1 MQRFQRAHHANIWR
15 SRLFEVQMLFNSFT
29 YLLFLPLVVSIYWL
43 LPSLARRVLL
53 LVASYVFYM
62 HWMPSYGLLILG
74 LTVANFFFGI
84 GIDRY
89 KEQRKPILT
98 AALVFNLGCLCFFK
112 YADFLLKSVWS
123 GLHFGSCALG
133 LSSAAFANSPALN
146 ILLPLGISF
155 FTFEFIHYLV
165 DIYRGAKP
173 MTNFFWFALF
183 AAFFPSQIA
192 GPIKRFQDFD
202 EQLNANAKFDPQLFR
217 EGLGLIFVGLF
228 KKMVLG
234 DNLGHVVAVG
244 FNAPAQMGT
253 LDAWLCAVGF
263 TIQIYVD
270 FSGYTDIGRGSAQLL
285 GYRLPPNFNWPFL
298 AANLTEFWRR
308 WHISLSTWLRDYL
321 FIPMG
326 GSRVPN
332 WKLKRNLFITMALGG
347 LWHGADWHYVIWGM
361 FHGAGLVFSKDWSDM
376 VDRTPFLTRLRPHFL
391 WHWSGVAFTFSFLI
405 FACVLFR
412 AADLPQALAV
422 ASRMFTLA
430 PSYGVLQS
438 FFSST
443 LPFSLSAYA
452 FYLAFEKL
460 AKYAS
465 DHPLPLISSLVSYWN
480 SSLPARCAVYVS
492 LAIAIMGFA
501 PEEVAPF
508 IYFQF

>member
-1 MQRFQRAHHANIWR
+1 
-15 SRLFEVQMLFNSFT
+15 MLFNSFT
-29 YLLFLPLVVSIYWL
+29 YLVFLPLVVALYWV

-62 HWMPSYGLLILG
+62 HWNPTYGLLILG
-74 LTVANFFFGI
+74 LTIANFYFGI
-84 GIDRY
+84 AIDRWNQH
-89 KEQRKPILT
+89 KKPILT
-98 AALVFNLGCLCFFK
+98 AALVFNLAGLCFFK

-123 GLHFGSCALG
+123 VLNLGNSLGLHLPV
-133 LSSAAFANSPALN
+133 SASSPALN

-165 DIYRGAKP
+165 DIYRGTKP
-173 MTNFFWFALF
+173 LTNFWWFALF

-202 EQLNANAKFDPQLFR
+202 QQLKADKKFDFSMFR
-217 EGLGLIFVGLF
+217 EGVALIFVGLF

-253 LDAWLCAVGF
+253 VDAWLAAVGF
-263 TIQIYVD
+263 TVQIYVD
-270 FSGYTDIGRGSAQLL
+270 FSGYTDIGRGSALLL

-326 GSRVPN
+326 GSRVSN

-361 FHGAGLVFSKDWSDM
+361 FHGAGLVFSKDWSDF
-376 VDRTPFLTRLRPHFL
+376 VSRSPFLTRLKPHPI
-391 WHWSGVAFTFSFLI
+391 WHWSGVAFTFTFLI

-412 AADLPQALAV
+412 AADVPQALHV
-422 ASRMFTLA
+422 ASRMFNLA
-430 PSYGVLQS
+430 PSYGVLKA
-438 FFSST
+438 FFTST
-443 LPFSLSAYA
+443 LPFSMSAYIG
-452 FYLAFEKL
+452 FLLLEK
-460 AKYAS
+460 ASQYAQDKPIPVLS
-465 DHPLPLISSLVSYWN
+465 NLLVFWN
-480 SSLPARCAVYVS
+480 QSLPVRMATYSS
-492 LAIAIMGFA
+492 LAIFIMGFA

>member
-1 MQRFQRAHHANIWR
+1 
-15 SRLFEVQMLFNSFT
+15 MLFNSFT
-29 YLLFLPLVVSIYWL
+29 YLLFLPLVVALHWM
-43 LPSLARRVLL
+43 LPPLARRVLL
-53 LVASYVFYM
+53 LVASYIFYM
-62 HWMPSYGLLILG
+62 HWMPTYGLLILG
-74 LTVANFFFGI
+74 LTVANYLFGI
-84 GIDRY
+84 AMGRWMD
-89 KEQRKPILT
+89 KRKAILT
-98 AALVFNLGCLCFFK
+98 AALVFNLAGLCFFK
-112 YADFLLKSVWS
+112 YADFLLKSAWS
-123 GLHFGSCALG
+123 ALHLGASVIGMNNLAAGS
-133 LSSAAFANSPALN
+133 SPTLN

-173 MTNFFWFALF
+173 MTNFWWFALF

-192 GPIKRFQDFD
+192 GPIKRFQDFQ
-202 EQLNANAKFDPQLFR
+202 EQLDANHKFDPQVFR
-217 EGLGLIFVGLF
+217 EGLGLIFIGLF

-244 FNAPAQMGT
+244 FNNPAQMGT
-253 LDAWLCAVGF
+253 LDAWMAAIGF

-285 GYRLPPNFNWPFL
+285 GYKLPSNFNWPFL

-361 FHGAGLVFSKDWSDM
+361 FHGAGLVVTKDWTDF
-376 VDRTPFLTRLRPHFL
+376 VNRTPFLSRCRPHAL
-391 WHWSGVAFTFSFLI
+391 WHWAGVAFTFTFLI

-412 AADLPQALAV
+412 ANDVPQALHV
-422 ASRMFTLA
+422 ASRMFTVA
-430 PSYGVLQS
+430 PSYGVLHA
-438 FFSST
+438 FLIST
-443 LPFSLSAYA
+443 LPFSLAAYSA
-452 FYLAFEKL
+452 FLICEKL
-460 AKYAS
+460 ASIAS
-465 DHPLPLISSLVSYWN
+465 DRPVPVLSKLVNYWN
-480 SSLPARCAVYVS
+480 SSWPVR
-492 LAIAIMGFA
+492 LASYASIGIAIMGFA

>member
-1 MQRFQRAHHANIWR
+1 
-15 SRLFEVQMLFNSFT
+15 MLFNSFT
-29 YLLFLPLVVSIYWL
+29 YLMFLPLVVALYWV
-43 LPSLARRVLL
+43 LPPLARRVLL

-62 HWMPSYGLLILG
+62 HWMPAYGLLILA
-74 LTVANFFFGI
+74 LTVANYLFGLAL
-84 GIDRY
+84 DRWQP
-89 KEQRKPILT
+89 QRKPIIT
-98 AALVFNLGCLCFFK
+98 AALIFNLGCLCFFK
-112 YADFLLKSVWS
+112 YADFLLKSVWTA
-123 GLHFGSCALG
+123 LHLGNSLLG
-133 LSSAAFANSPALN
+133 LKLGFAAQSPTLN

-173 MTNFFWFALF
+173 LKNFWWFALF

-202 EQLNANAKFDPQLFR
+202 EQLKANRKFDSAMFS
-217 EGLGLIFVGLF
+217 EGLALIFIGLF

-253 LDAWLCAVGF
+253 VDAWLTAIGF

-270 FSGYTDIGRGSAQLL
+270 FSGYTDIGRGSALLL
-285 GYRLPPNFNWPFL
+285 GFRLPANFNWPFL
-298 AANLTEFWRR
+298 AASLTEFWRR

-326 GSRVPN
+326 GSRVSN
-332 WKLKRNLFITMALGG
+332 FKLKRNLFITMALGG

-361 FHGAGLVFSKDWSDM
+361 FHGAGLVVSKDWSDL
-376 VDRTPFLTRLRPHFL
+376 VNRTPWLLRLRPHPL
-391 WHWSGVAFTFSFLI
+391 WHCAGVASTFTFLI

-412 AADLPQALAV
+412 AADVPQALHV
-422 ASRMFTLA
+422 ASRMFNLA
-430 PSYGVLQS
+430 QS
-438 FFSST
+438 GPVIAAFLKST
-443 LPFSLSAYA
+443 LPYSLSAYA
-452 FYLAFEKL
+452 IFLMLEQLALRMPE
-460 AKYAS
+460 
-465 DHPLPLISSLVSYWN
+465 LPLVSRFCDLWSNSTPLRLASYTSLG
-480 SSLPARCAVYVS
+480 
-492 LAIAIMGFA
+492 IAIMGFA

>member
-1 MQRFQRAHHANIWR
+1 
-15 SRLFEVQMLFNSFT
+15 MLFNSFT
-29 YLLFLPLVVSIYWL
+29 YLVFLPFVVALYWV
-43 LPSLARRVLL
+43 LPPLARRILL
-53 LVASYVFYM
+53 LVASYLFYM
-62 HWMPSYGLLILG
+62 NWMPTYGLLILG
-74 LTVANFFFGI
+74 LTIVNFFFGI
-84 GIDRY
+84 YLDKY
-89 KEQRKPILT
+89 QQAKKPILT

-112 YADFLLKSVWS
+112 YADFLLKSVWNA
-123 GLHFGSCALG
+123 LHFSSTALG
-133 LSSAAFANSPALN
+133 VESTLLAKSPELH

-173 MTNFFWFALF
+173 MKNFAWFALF

-192 GPIKRFQDFD
+192 GPIKRYQDFD
-202 EQLNANAKFDPQLFR
+202 EQLHANHKFDPVMFR
-217 EGLGLIFVGLF
+217 EGLGLIFIGLF
-228 KKMVLG
+228 KKMALG

-244 FNAPAQMGT
+244 FNNPAQMGT
-253 LDAWLCAVGF
+253 IDAWLAAIGF

-285 GYRLPPNFNWPFL
+285 GYKLPTNFNWPFL

-347 LWHGADWHYVIWGM
+347 LWHGADWNYVIWGI
-361 FHGAGLVFSKDWSDM
+361 FHGTGLVLSKDWSDF
-376 VDRTPFLTRLRPHFL
+376 VDRTPALKNLRPTFA
-391 WHWSGVAFTFSFLI
+391 WHWSGVAFTFTFLI

-412 AADLPQALAV
+412 ASDVPQALHV
-422 ASRMFTLA
+422 ASRMFNLA
-430 PSYGVLQS
+430 PSYEVIHAFLT
-438 FFSST
+438 ST
-443 LPFSLSAYA
+443 LPYSLSAYCA
-452 FYLAFEKL
+452 FLVFEKL
-460 AKYAS
+460 SKMAEAK
-465 DHPLPLISSLVSYWN
+465 PVPVLTELVSFWN
-480 SSLPARCAVYVS
+480 NSFPTRIASYATLAVM
-492 LAIAIMGFA
+492 IMGLA